1 MERGLASG
9 GPSLRVLLRRPPVK
23 IPNYSKQSFFIC
35 IAEVKRLLTD
45 ERISAW
51 IETNPLHRHSDG
63 DVNDQDWVGKIV
75 DSCSLLFAILVDAEL
90 EFLTFTL
97 LSNGNSDKSLPEID
111 YSILDLNHDERQ
123 TLTERCCSY
132 CPVLRKST
140 HLHLATKTVM
150 PFTRRDPLQ
159 GKYGAYGQIFCIE
172 VAEGHLEGSYK
183 GALAEKFQRLDK
195 PEDEERYRREIE
207 TLRRREHP
215 NIVPLLASYTL
226 ETLDSGSVM
235 KTLHFLTP
243 LAPMDLAEWMVHPKP
258 PPWLQGSEPSETR
271 GFLYRSIYALVSGLS
286 FLHRENKGTI
296 TAHHD
301 LKPKNILVFGQDL
314 KIADFGSSHLR
325 PLAEGSETQRR
336 PLGTYEY
343 HPPEYWNDDGFQAR
357 LNHGRAFDIWSM
369 GCIIIELA
377 TLIVHGWE
385 SEKISGFRNQRQQNP
400 HKTRPKV
407 AKVVGRDDKD
417 CSFHN
422 NQAIV
427 RNWILELKAHDY
439 GSPKLISTLDVA
451 RQMMNETPE
460 SRLYAWEA
468 ELDLY
473 MIQHPDDP
481 QVKKLERGS
490 LCVQSPQK
498 QIPDRTQ
505 TPLHR
510 AAHKGD
516 QKRLGELLDAEWSLS
531 IRDHNELTAWE
542 VLKQTQDSDFCET
555 LRPRLAPNTS
565 KKPENEEHGREVD
578 QEQAVKAQGS
588 EVDIKLATVVG
599 RQEGEGFD
607 QEYRE
612 VTTWLSPVNFWAR
625 QQDIINNRTKDTGTW
640 LLESSEY
647 RSWRVGSGNIL
658 WCHGIP
664 GAGKTVLA
672 SVVVEDLKYA
682 PAEENRA
689 FAFLYCKLQ
698 RKGPADVP
706 KFDFE
711 PDKATYTT

>member
-1 MERGLASG
+1 MQG
-9 GPSLRVLLRRPPVK
+9 
-23 IPNYSKQSFFIC
+23 
-35 IAEVKRLLTD
+35 
-45 ERISAW
+45 
-51 IETNPLHRHSDG
+51 
-63 DVNDQDWVGKIV
+63 
-75 DSCSLLFAILVDAEL
+75 
-90 EFLTFTL
+90 
-97 LSNGNSDKSLPEID
+97 
-111 YSILDLNHDERQ
+111 
-123 TLTERCCSY
+123 
-132 CPVLRKST
+132 
-140 HLHLATKTVM
+140 TV
-150 PFTRRDPLQ
+150 
-159 GKYGAYGQIFCIE
+159 
-172 VAEGHLEGSYK
+172 
-183 GALAEKFQRLDK
+183 AEKFQRLDR

-226 ETLDSGSVM
+226 ESLDSGSVM
-235 KTLHFLTP
+235 KSLHFITP
-243 LAPMDLAEWMVHPKP
+243 LAQMDLAEWMMHPKP
-258 PPWLQGSEPSETR
+258 PPWLQRSEPSETR

-301 LKPKNILVFGQDL
+301 LKPTNILVFGEDL

-343 HPPEYWNDDGFQAR
+343 HPPEYWNDDGLQAR

-407 AKVVGRDDKD
+407 AKVAGRDDKD

-422 NQAIV
+422 NRAVV

-451 RQMMNETPE
+451 RQMMNETPD

-473 MIQHPDDP
+473 NIQCFDDP
-481 QVKKLERGS
+481 QVKKLEKGS

-498 QIPDRTQ
+498 HIPNRTQ

-516 QKRLGELLDAEWSLS
+516 QKGICELLDAKWSLS
-531 IRDHNELTAWE
+531 IRDHNDLTAWE
-542 VLKQTQDSDFCET
+542 VLKQTQDFDFCEI
-555 LRPRLAPNTS
+555 LRPRLAPTTS
-565 KKPENEEHGREVD
+565 KKPANEEKSQEVD
-578 QEQAVKAQGS
+578 QKQATKVQGS
-588 EVDIKLATVVG
+588 EQDKEMATIVG
-599 RQEGEGFD
+599 RQEGEFERA
-607 QEYRE
+607 Q
-612 VTTWLSPVNFWAR
+612 T
-625 QQDIINNRTKDTGTW
+625 
-640 LLESSEY
+640 
-647 RSWRVGSGNIL
+647 VGDEWS
-658 WCHGIP
+658 
-664 GAGKTVLA
+664 
-672 SVVVEDLKYA
+672 D
-682 PAEENRA
+682 
-689 FAFLYCKLQ
+689 
-698 RKGPADVP
+698 
-706 KFDFE
+706 
-711 PDKATYTT
+711 